1 MSAFLYRLGRTA
13 ATRPLA
19 FLAAWLLVIA
29 AVVGLLLTQTPSIS
43 SRLTLDDA
51 PAQLVLDEVTAA
63 LPEAGGTQEPSSS
76 ADDGGR
82 VDSPDRADAIS
93 RSLDAAIGT
102 GIVLDRDAR
111 LEERAP
117 RWRPPSAR
125 PSRARWPTRSVPSS
139 SR

>member
-63 LPEAGGTQEPSSS
+63 LPEAGGTQ
-76 ADDGGR
+76 GTLGR
-82 VDSPDRADAIS
+82 R
-93 RSLDAAIGT
+93 RG
-102 GIVLDRDAR
+102 RR
-111 LEERAP
+111 HRH
-117 RWRPPSAR
+117 RP
-125 PSRARWPTRSVPSS
+125 
-139 SR
+139 